1 MNLYDYKCIRPRA
14 HILYY
19 SRLAR
24 VIHKIDIGM
33 SFTVLYPKTLIDM
46 HINQIAA
53 HDSNVL
59 STIKDYVNNFDLETF
74 DVSPEQ
80 LY

>member
-1 MNLYDYKCIRPRA
+1 
-14 HILYY
+14 
-19 SRLAR
+19 
-24 VIHKIDIGM
+24 M